1 MIRYTLLRW
10 LFLSIA
16 IALTAWIMPG
26 VTIHGSGGQ
35 FWINLIIIAAVY
47 GLVNA
52 IIRPIV
58 MFFTCPC
65 IALTLGLFIL
75 IINALMLSLT
85 NWLLPNILTVD
96 GFWTTFFAALL
107 ISIFSGLLNIFLYDK
122 NSEQKIEIMSR

>member
-1 MIRYTLLRW
+1 MIRYTLIRW
-10 LFLSIA
+10 LFLAIA

-26 VTIHGSGGQ
+26 VTIHGNY
-35 FWINLIIIAAVY
+35 WVNLFIVSAVY

-52 IIRPIV
+52 IIRPII

-75 IINALMLSLT
+75 VINALMLSLT
-85 NWLLPNILTVD
+85 DWLLPNMLTVD

-107 ISIFSGLLNIFLYDK
+107 ISIISGLLNIFLYDK
-122 NSEQKIEIMSR
+122 NSEQEIVIIKR